1 MILLKLKKFLKIT
14 NMIDY
19 KKAQKILTNSKIN
32 IKSEIIL
39 AKNSINRILA
49 KNVYSPSN
57 YPAGNNTAFDGYAVN
72 SKETIGLNT
81 KNIKKFKIIKTLA
94 AGDNPK
100 INNIKKFTTIE
111 VMTGALIPKPFN
123 TVIPIEVISFYPNK
137 KNPKFIIINKKI
149 KKNNHIRFFGS
160 DYKKGEIVISA
171 GEVINSSHILAL
183 KTLGVNKIIVKK
195 KPVIIFY
202 STGNEISEKINISN
216 WKVRNSNSF
225 YIKSL
230 AKNSL
235 FEFVDGG
242 ILRDK
247 SDKIF
252 RRLINKN
259 FNSKCDI
266 IITSGAVSAGKFD
279 FVPSIIKEY
288 KLSNY
293 FKGVA
298 IRPGKPI
305 LFAKFK
311 NKEKSFFGLPG
322 NPISSA
328 ACFKFFVYPYLRLI
342 LNMKREK
349 PFKAK
354 LKNRYEKKNNFTKF
368 LKGKISINNKG
379 VLEIKVLKGQ
389 ESFRIKSFTKA
400 NVWGF
405 FRSGKSAFKKG
416 ELIECFNPLGV
427 Q

>member
-1 MILLKLKKFLKIT
+1 M
-14 NMIDY
+14 
-19 KKAQKILTNSKIN
+19 
-32 IKSEIIL
+32 
-39 AKNSINRILA
+39 
-49 KNVYSPSN
+49 
-57 YPAGNNTAFDGYAVN
+57 
-72 SKETIGLNT
+72 
-81 KNIKKFKIIKTLA
+81 
-94 AGDNPK
+94 
-100 INNIKKFTTIE
+100 
-111 VMTGALIPKPFN
+111 
-123 TVIPIEVISFYPNK
+123 
-137 KNPKFIIINKKI
+137 
-149 KKNNHIRFFGS
+149 
-160 DYKKGEIVISA
+160 
-171 GEVINSSHILAL
+171 
-183 KTLGVNKIIVKK
+183 
-195 KPVIIFY
+195 FY
-202 STGNEISEKINISN
+202 STGNEISDKINISN

-279 FVPSIIKEY
+279 FVPSIIKEF

-379 VLEIKVLKGQ
+379 ILEIKVLKGQ

-405 FRSGKSAFKKG
+405 FGSGKSAFKKG

-427 Q
+427 